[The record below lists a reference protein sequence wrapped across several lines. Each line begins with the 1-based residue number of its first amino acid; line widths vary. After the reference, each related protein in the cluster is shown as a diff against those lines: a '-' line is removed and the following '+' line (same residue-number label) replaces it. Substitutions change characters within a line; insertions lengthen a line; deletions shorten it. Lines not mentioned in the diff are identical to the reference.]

1 MDDTVNKK
9 LNGEENMGK
18 EHWLPEESLL
28 HGKYSIQKVLG
39 QGGFGITYL
48 AYDNTLQQEV
58 AIKEY
63 FPIRYAD
70 RLSNRLSDFVNE
82 KSEASDVEEIHLSAT
97 SIVYP
102 QTGQEKRYLKGMK
115 DFLEEARLLFVRF
128 DIEGIVAI
136 RDFFEENGTAY
147 IVMEYLSGMTLRQ
160 YEKQYKGKISEKQAS
175 VLLEPVVKALSYLHS
190 NGIVHCDISP
200 DNLLFDRE
208 GSLRLIDFGAARRSE
223 KQKDET
229 YYKGSYTAPEQ
240 YYDTTIIGPWTDIYA
255 FCAVWYEMLTG
266 NKVPNAIERLDK
278 DRLKNISTL
287 AEVSPQTEEII
298 HRGLS
303 LEISK
308 RYFSATNLYF
318 DFRKNNDKT
327 DNSAIQSGKEETTIN
342 TELEKYM
349 ADTRKIWGNLWLK
362 ITTDISEKNV
372 TQKGKWISGRRVK
385 RGMRVFTIIFALT
398 IFTRIGGEMY
408 IQTNPEKYFTYKV
421 KKQKEYYLLHP
432 RENEYTN
439 KNPEYTELV
448 KNVRKLAYTKKEE
461 EKDAYYQYE
470 LSEKNLKKLG
480 LISNK
485 YGILALSEKNMEKAI
500 SAFMQL
506 KRSEIESISTNFESV
521 IYRKRRIGQSELE
534 VDAKKQKDIT
544 YTNRE
549 RIKITYDPIDMGVYE
564 VSFTGKYERTKK
576 FLKSIQ
582 PLLCPENYIT
592 DAEYDYIFQKFKEKT
607 STNQDY
613 DMGPDYELEIDIDD
627 NQDNSYIEYT
637 AVIKVNSFISG
648 FY

>member
-18 EHWLPEESLL
+18 EHWMPEESLL

-115 DFLEEARLLFVRF
+115 DFLEEARLLFGRF

-266 NKVPNAIERLDK
+266 NKVPNAIERLD
-278 DRLKNISTL
+278 
-287 AEVSPQTEEII
+287 
-298 HRGLS
+298 
-303 LEISK
+303 
-308 RYFSATNLYF
+308 
-318 DFRKNNDKT
+318 
-327 DNSAIQSGKEETTIN
+327 NSAIQSGKEETTIN

-385 RGMRVFTIIFALT
+385 RGMRVFTIIFVLA
-398 IFTRIGGEMY
+398 IFTRIGGEVY

-506 KRSEIESISTNFESV
+506 KRSEIESTSTNFESV

-607 STNQDY
+607 LTNQDY

>member
-1 MDDTVNKK
+1 
-9 LNGEENMGK
+9 MGK
-18 EHWLPEESLL
+18 EHWLPEKSLL
-28 HGKYSIQKVLG
+28 HEKYSIQKVLG

-63 FPIRYAD
+63 FPIKYAD
-70 RLSNRLSDFVNE
+70 RLSNRLSDFANP
-82 KSEASDVEEIHLSAT
+82 KSEVNDVEEFHLSAT
-97 SIVYP
+97 SMVYP

-115 DFLEEARLLFVRF
+115 DFLEEARLLFGRF
-128 DIEGIVAI
+128 DIEGIVTI

-175 VLLEPVVKALSYLHS
+175 ALLEPVVKALSYLHS
-190 NGIVHCDISP
+190 NGIVHCDVSP

-223 KQKDET
+223 KKKEET

-240 YYDTTIIGPWTDIYA
+240 YYDTTIVGPWTDIYA

-266 NKVPNAIERLDK
+266 SKVPNAIERMNK
-278 DRLKNISTL
+278 DRIKNISTL

-318 DFRKNNDKT
+318 DFRENNAKT
-327 DNSAIQSGKEETTIN
+327 DNSAIKSGKEEATIN
-342 TELEKYM
+342 IELEKYM
-349 ADTRKIWGNLWLK
+349 ADTREIWGNLWLR

-372 TQKGKWISGRRVK
+372 TQKGKWISRRRVK
-385 RGMRVFTIIFALT
+385 QGVQMLAIIFVLA
-398 IFTRIGGEMY
+398 IFTGAGREVY

-439 KNPEYTELV
+439 ENSEYTELV

-461 EKDAYYQYE
+461 KDDYYQYE

-480 LISNK
+480 LISNE

-500 SAFMQL
+500 STFMQL
-506 KRSEIESISTNFESV
+506 KRSEIESTSTNFESV
-521 IYRKRRIGQSELE
+521 IYRQRRNGQSKLE

-549 RIKITYDPIDMGVYE
+549 RVKITYDPVDMGVYE
-564 VSFTGKYERTKK
+564 ISFTGKYERTRK

-607 STNQDY
+607 STIQDY
-613 DMGPDYELEIDIDD
+613 HMGPDYELEIDVDD
-627 NQDNSYIEYT
+627 NEDESYIEYT
-637 AVIKVNSFISG
+637 ADIKVDSFMSG